1 MVFDINPTMSIGY
14 KDLLQGMK
22 GPLTRARAIR
32 VKEALQGLVM
42 EVQTKEDSTGLVS
55 NPRWVMFL
63 QLDED
68 LSPT

>member
-1 MVFDINPTMSIGY
+1 MSSGS
-14 KDLLQGMK
+14 KDPLQGME
-22 GPLTRARAIR
+22 GPLTRARAKR

-42 EVQTKEDSTGLVS
+42 EVQTKEDSAGLES